1 MVPAGKDGYGRK
13 ERTFLKEWNP
23 VRIQKER
30 SRNVGP
36 KSGRCRISASNK
48 VNIP

>member
-23 VRIQKER
+23 VRIQKRKESECR
-30 SRNVGP
+30 P
-36 KSGRCRISASNK
+36 KIGEMQDISK
-48 VNIP
+48 Q